1 MNILITDK
9 IQKES
14 LKIFDENE
22 LEYREFYDLTPS
34 ELQKEIQNYDAI
46 VVRSRTKLTANILEN
61 GKKLKVI
68 GRAGVGL
75 DNIDLQK
82 AEELGIKV
90 FNTPEA
96 PSVSVAELTIGLIL
110 NLARHISK
118 ADETMHCGRWC
129 KNDYMGYTLKGK
141 KIGLIGFGNVGQE
154 VAKRCSA
161 FGMEIGVYDAD
172 KSVIDLAKKLGYIVY
187 REVDY
192 LIKDVQII
200 SLHLP
205 STNETKNMINERR
218 LKLMNKNT
226 IIINTA
232 RGNLIDEVALVKAL
246 KNKQIGGAALDV
258 YKQEPLSNLDL
269 CSCEDNLILTPHIG
283 SQTVET
289 QIQASNMITRK
300 LTDYLMSFLSE

>member
-1 MNILITDK
+1 MKILITNK
-9 IQKES
+9 IQKEAF
-14 LKIFDENE
+14 KIFDDYG
-22 LEYREFYDLTPS
+22 LEYRECYDLTPN
-34 ELQKEIQNYDAI
+34 ELYKEIQDYEAVI
-46 VVRSRTKLTANILEN
+46 IRSRTKLTADILEN
-61 GKKLKVI
+61 GRKLKAI

-118 ADETMHCGRWC
+118 ADETMHCGDWC
-129 KNDYMGYTLKGK
+129 KSDYMGYILKDK
-141 KIGLIGFGNVGQE
+141 KIGLIGFGNIGQE
-154 VAKRCSA
+154 VAKRCAA
-161 FGMEIGVYDAD
+161 FEMKIGVYDTEP
-172 KSVIDLAKKLGYIVY
+172 KIIEIAKELGYTVY
-187 REVDY
+187 LKVDD

-205 STNETKNMINERR
+205 STNETKNTINEKR
-218 LKLMNKNT
+218 LNMMNKNSV
-226 IIINTA
+226 IINTA
-232 RGNLIDEVALVKAL
+232 RGDLIDEVALVKAL
-246 KNKQIGGAALDV
+246 KSKQIGGAALDV
-258 YKQEPLSNLDL
+258 YHQEPLTNLDL

-289 QIQASNMITRK
+289 QIQASTMITEK
-300 LTDYLMSFLSE
+300 IAEYLMSLTS

>member
-1 MNILITDK
+1 MKILITDEV
-9 IQKES
+9 QKES
-14 LKIFDENE
+14 LKIFDDNG

-34 ELQKEIQNYDAI
+34 ELEKEIQNYEAI
-46 VVRSRTKLTANILEN
+46 IVRSKTKLTANILES
-61 GKKLKVI
+61 GKNLKVI

-75 DNIDLQK
+75 DNIDLKK

-90 FNTPEA
+90 FNTPKA

-110 NLARHISK
+110 NLARHIPK

-129 KNDYMGYTLKGK
+129 KNEYTGFILKDK
-141 KIGLIGFGNVGQE
+141 KIGLIGFGNIGQE

-161 FGMEIGVYDAD
+161 FGMKIGVYDTE
-172 KSVIDLAKKLGYIVY
+172 KKVIELARKLGYTVY
-187 REVDY
+187 RKVDD
-192 LIKDVQII
+192 LIKEVQII

-205 STNETKNMINERR
+205 STNETKNTINEKR
-218 LKLMNKNT
+218 LNMMNENT

-232 RGNLIDEVALVKAL
+232 RGNLIDENALVKAL

-258 YKQEPLSNLDL
+258 YQQEPLTNLDL

-289 QIQASNMITRK
+289 QIQASTMITEK
-300 LTDYLMSFLSE
+300 ITDYLMSFISE

>member
-1 MNILITDK
+1 MKILITDK

-14 LKIFDENE
+14 LKIFDENG
-22 LEYREFYDLTPS
+22 LEYNEFYDLTLS
-34 ELQKEIQNYDAI
+34 DLEKEIQSYEAVI
-46 VVRSRTKLTANILEN
+46 VRSRTRLTANILEK

-82 AEELGIKV
+82 AKELGIKV

-96 PSVSVAELTIGLIL
+96 SSVSVAELTIGLIL

-118 ADETMHCGRWC
+118 ADEMMHCGKWC
-129 KNDYMGYTLKGK
+129 KNDCMGFVLKDK
-141 KIGLIGFGNVGQE
+141 KMGLIGFGNIGQE

-161 FGMEIGVYDAD
+161 FGMKIGVYD
-172 KSVIDLAKKLGYIVY
+172 KEKRVIELAKKLGYNVY
-187 REVDY
+187 RNVDD
-192 LIKDVQII
+192 LIVDVQII

-205 STNETKNMINERR
+205 STNETKHTINEKR
-218 LKLMNKNT
+218 LNMMNKNAL
-226 IIINTA
+226 IVNTA
-232 RGNLIDEVALVKAL
+232 RGDLIDEFALVKAL
-246 KNKQIGGAALDV
+246 KNGQISGAALDV
-258 YKQEPLSNLDL
+258 YQQEPLTNLDL

-289 QIQASNMITRK
+289 QIQASTMITEK
-300 LTDYLMSFLSE
+300 ITEYLMSFLSD

>member
-1 MNILITDK
+1 MKLLITNK
-9 IQKES
+9 IQKEAF
-14 LKIFDENE
+14 KIFDDYG
-22 LEYREFYDLTPS
+22 LEYRECYGLTS
-34 ELQKEIQNYDAI
+34 NELYKEIQDYEAVI
-46 VVRSRTKLTANILEN
+46 VRSRTKLTADILEN
-61 GKKLKVI
+61 GRKLKAI

-118 ADETMHCGRWC
+118 ADETMHCGDWY
-129 KNDYMGYTLKGK
+129 KSDYMGYILKDK
-141 KIGLIGFGNVGQE
+141 KIGLIGFGNIGQE

-161 FGMEIGVYDAD
+161 FEMKIGVYDTEP
-172 KSVIDLAKKLGYIVY
+172 KIIELAKELGYTVY
-187 REVDY
+187 LKVDD

-205 STNETKNMINERR
+205 STNETKNTINEKR
-218 LKLMNKNT
+218 LNMMNKNSV
-226 IIINTA
+226 IINTA
-232 RGNLIDEVALVKAL
+232 RGDLIDEVALVKAL

-258 YKQEPLSNLDL
+258 YKQEPLANLDL

-289 QIQASNMITRK
+289 QIQASFMIAEK
-300 LTDYLMSFLSE
+300 IAEYLMSLISN

>member
-1 MNILITDK
+1 MKILITDK
-9 IQKES
+9 IQKEAF
-14 LKIFDENE
+14 KIFDDYG
-22 LEYREFYDLTPS
+22 LEYREYYDLTPN
-34 ELQKEIQNYDAI
+34 ELYKEIQDYEAVI
-46 VVRSRTKLTANILEN
+46 IRSRTKLTADILEN
-61 GKKLKVI
+61 GRKLKVI

-75 DNIDLQK
+75 DNIDLQR
-82 AEELGIKV
+82 AEELGIKI

-118 ADETMHCGRWC
+118 ADETMHCGDWC
-129 KNDYMGYTLKGK
+129 KSDYMGYILKDK
-141 KIGLIGFGNVGQE
+141 KIGLIGFGNIGQE

-161 FGMEIGVYDAD
+161 FEMKIGVYDTEP
-172 KSVIDLAKKLGYIVY
+172 KIIELAKELGYTVY
-187 REVDY
+187 LKVDD

-205 STNETKNMINERR
+205 STNETKNTINEKR
-218 LKLMNKNT
+218 LNMMNKNSV
-226 IIINTA
+226 IINTA
-232 RGNLIDEVALVKAL
+232 RGDLIDEVALVKAL

-258 YKQEPLSNLDL
+258 YKQEPLANLDL

-289 QIQASNMITRK
+289 QIQASFMIAEK
-300 LTDYLMSFLSE
+300 IAEYLMSLISN

>member
-1 MNILITDK
+1 MKILITDK

-14 LKIFDENE
+14 FKIFDENG
-22 LEYREFYDLTPS
+22 LEYKEFYDLTPI
-34 ELQKEIQNYDAI
+34 ELEKEIQNYEAVI
-46 VVRSRTKLTANILEN
+46 VRSKTKLTANILEN

-118 ADETMHCGRWC
+118 ADETMHCGTWC
-129 KNDYMGYTLKGK
+129 KSDYMGYILKDK
-141 KIGLIGFGNVGQE
+141 KIGLIGFGNIGQE

-161 FGMEIGVYDAD
+161 FEMKIGIYDTEP
-172 KSVIDLAKKLGYIVY
+172 KIIELAKKLGYTVY
-187 REVDY
+187 LKIDD
-192 LIKDVQII
+192 LINDVQII

-205 STNETKNMINERR
+205 STSETKNTINEKR
-218 LKLMNKNT
+218 LNMMKKNS

-232 RGNLIDEVALVKAL
+232 RGDLIDEVALVKAL
-246 KNKQIGGAALDV
+246 RNKQIGGAALDV
-258 YKQEPLSNLDL
+258 YKQEPLINLDL

-289 QIQASNMITRK
+289 QIQASSMIAEK
-300 LTDYLMSFLSE
+300 IAGYLTNLKPL

>member
-1 MNILITDK
+1 MKILITDK

-14 LKIFDENE
+14 LKIFDEKGF
-22 LEYREFYDLTPS
+22 EYREFYDLTPS
-34 ELQKEIQNYDAI
+34 ELEKEIQNYEAVI
-46 VVRSRTKLTANILEN
+46 VRSKTKLTASILEK
-61 GKKLKVI
+61 GKKLKAI

-96 PSVSVAELTIGLIL
+96 SSVSVAELTIGLIL

-129 KNDYMGYTLKGK
+129 KNDYMGYILKDK
-141 KIGLIGFGNVGQE
+141 KIGLIGFGNIGQE
-154 VAKRCSA
+154 VAKRCTV
-161 FGMEIGVYDAD
+161 FGMKIGVYDTE
-172 KSVIDLAKKLGYIVY
+172 KKVIELARKLGYTVY
-187 REVDY
+187 RKVDD

-205 STNETKNMINERR
+205 STNETKNTINEKR
-218 LKLMNKNT
+218 LNMMNKNT

-232 RGNLIDEVALVKAL
+232 RGSLIDEGALVKAL
-246 KNKQIGGAALDV
+246 RNKQIGGAALDV
-258 YKQEPLSNLDL
+258 YKQEPLTSLDL
-269 CSCEDNLILTPHIG
+269 CSCEDNLVLTPHIG

-289 QIQASNMITRK
+289 QIQASIMIAEKITN
-300 LTDYLMSFLSE
+300 YLISLLS

>member
-1 MNILITDK
+1 MKILITNK
-9 IQKES
+9 IQKEAF
-14 LKIFDENE
+14 KIFDDYG
-22 LEYREFYDLTPS
+22 LEYRECYDLTPN
-34 ELQKEIQNYDAI
+34 ELYKEIQDYEAVI
-46 VVRSRTKLTANILEN
+46 IRSRTKLTANILEN
-61 GKKLKVI
+61 GRKLKAI

-118 ADETMHCGRWC
+118 ADETMHCGDWC
-129 KNDYMGYTLKGK
+129 KSDYMGYILKDK
-141 KIGLIGFGNVGQE
+141 KIGLIGFGNIGQE

-161 FGMEIGVYDAD
+161 FEMKIGVYDTEP
-172 KSVIDLAKKLGYIVY
+172 KIIELAKELGYTVY
-187 REVDY
+187 LKVDD

-205 STNETKNMINERR
+205 STNETKNTINEKR
-218 LKLMNKNT
+218 LNMMNKNSV
-226 IIINTA
+226 IINTA
-232 RGNLIDEVALVKAL
+232 RGDLIDEVALVKAL

-258 YKQEPLSNLDL
+258 YKQEPLANLDL

-289 QIQASNMITRK
+289 QIQASFMIAEK
-300 LTDYLMSFLSE
+300 IAEYLMSLISN

>member
-1 MNILITDK
+1 MKILITDK

-14 LKIFDENE
+14 LKIFDDNR
-22 LEYREFYDLTPS
+22 LEYKEFYDLTPS
-34 ELQKEIQNYDAI
+34 ELEKEIQNYEAVI
-46 VVRSRTKLTANILEN
+46 IRSKTKLTANILEN

-75 DNIDLQK
+75 DNVDLQK
-82 AEELGIKV
+82 AEDLGIKV

-96 PSVSVAELTIGLIL
+96 SSVSVAELTIGLIL

-129 KNDYMGYTLKGK
+129 KNDFMGFILKDK
-141 KIGLIGFGNVGQE
+141 KIGLIGFGNIGQE

-161 FGMEIGVYDAD
+161 FGMKIGVYDTEE
-172 KSVIDLAKKLGYIVY
+172 KVIELARKLGYTIY
-187 REVDY
+187 RNVDD
-192 LIKDVQII
+192 LIKEVQII

-205 STNETKNMINERR
+205 FNKETKNTINEKR
-218 LKLMNKNT
+218 LNMMKKNT
-226 IIINTA
+226 LIINTA
-232 RGNLIDEVALVKAL
+232 RGHLIDENALVKAL

-258 YKQEPLSNLDL
+258 YQQEPLTNLDL

-289 QIQASNMITRK
+289 QIQASTMITEK
-300 LTDYLMSFLSE
+300 ITDYLMNFISE

>member
-1 MNILITDK
+1 MKILITDK

-14 LKIFDENE
+14 LKIFDDNG
-22 LEYREFYDLTPS
+22 LEYREFYDLSPS
-34 ELQKEIQNYDAI
+34 ELEKEIQNYDAI
-46 VVRSRTKLTANILEN
+46 IVRSKTKLTENILRN

-96 PSVSVAELTIGLIL
+96 PSISVAELTIGLIL

-118 ADETMHCGRWC
+118 ADETMHCGKWC
-129 KNDYMGYTLKGK
+129 KNDYMGYTLKDK
-141 KIGLIGFGNVGQE
+141 KIGLIGFGNIGQE

-161 FGMEIGVYDAD
+161 FGMLIGVYDTD
-172 KSVIDLAKKLGYIVY
+172 KNVLNLARKLGYSIY
-187 REVDY
+187 KKIDN
-192 LIKDVQII
+192 LIKDVKII

-205 STNETKNMINERR
+205 STIETKHTINERR
-218 LKLMNKNT
+218 LNLMNNDT
-226 IIINTA
+226 ILINTA
-232 RGNLIDEVALVKAL
+232 RGNLIDEVALVKVL

-258 YKQEPLSNLDL
+258 YQQEPLANLDL

-289 QIQASNMITRK
+289 QIQASTMIIEK
-300 LTDYLMSFLSE
+300 ISNYLMSFIHE

>member
-1 MNILITDK
+1 MRILIADK

-22 LEYREFYDLTPS
+22 LEYREFYDLSPS
-34 ELQKEIQNYDAI
+34 ELEKEIQNYDAVI
-46 VVRSRTKLTANILEN
+46 VRSRTKLTANILEN
-61 GKKLKVI
+61 GKNLKVI

-75 DNIDLQK
+75 DNIDLEK

-96 PSVSVAELTIGLIL
+96 SSVSVAELTIGLIL

-118 ADETMHCGRWC
+118 ADETMHCGKWY
-129 KNDYMGYTLKGK
+129 KKDYMGYILKDK
-141 KIGLIGFGNVGQE
+141 KIGLIGFGNIGQE
-154 VAKRCSA
+154 VAKRCVA
-161 FGMEIGVYDAD
+161 FGLKIGVYDTE
-172 KSVIDLAKKLGYIVY
+172 KKVIELARKLGYTIY
-187 REVDY
+187 RKVED

-205 STNETKNMINERR
+205 STNETKNTINEER
-218 LKLMNKNT
+218 LNMMNKNT
-226 IIINTA
+226 ILINTA
-232 RGNLIDEVALVKAL
+232 RGKLIDEDALLKAL

-258 YKQEPLSNLDL
+258 YQQEPLTNMDL

-289 QIQASNMITRK
+289 QIQASAMITEK
-300 LTDYLMSFLSE
+300 ITEYLMSFLSE

>member
-1 MNILITDK
+1 MKILITDK

-14 LKIFDENE
+14 LKIFDENN

-34 ELQKEIQNYDAI
+34 ELETEIQNYEAVI
-46 VVRSRTKLTANILEN
+46 IRSKTKLNANILEK

-75 DNIDLQK
+75 DNIDLKK

-90 FNTPEA
+90 FNTPQA
-96 PSVSVAELTIGLIL
+96 PSISVAELTIGLIL

-118 ADETMHCGRWC
+118 ADETMHCGKWC
-129 KNDYMGYTLKGK
+129 KNDYMGYVLKDK
-141 KIGLIGFGNVGQE
+141 KIGLIGFGNIGQE

-161 FGMEIGVYDAD
+161 FGMKIGIFDTEKGA
-172 KSVIDLAKKLGYIVY
+172 IDLARRSGHTVY
-187 REVDY
+187 QKIDD

-205 STNETKNMINERR
+205 SNDETRHTINEKR
-218 LKLMNKNT
+218 LNMMNRNT

-232 RGNLIDEVALVKAL
+232 RGSLIDEEALVKAL

-258 YKQEPLSNLDL
+258 YQQEPLTNLDL

-289 QIQASNMITRK
+289 QIQASVMITSK
-300 LTDYLMSFLSE
+300 ITDYLMSFSSE

>member
-1 MNILITDK
+1 MKILITDK

-14 LKIFDENE
+14 LKIFDENK
-22 LEYREFYDLTPS
+22 LEYREFYDLTPD
-34 ELQKEIQNYDAI
+34 ELEKEIQNYEAVI
-46 VVRSRTKLTANILEN
+46 VRSKTKLTANILEH

-75 DNIDLQK
+75 DNIDLKK
-82 AEELGIKV
+82 AEELGIEV

-118 ADETMHCGRWC
+118 ADETMHCGKWC
-129 KNDYMGYTLKGK
+129 KNDYMGYILKDK
-141 KIGLIGFGNVGQE
+141 KIGLIGFGNIGQE

-161 FGMEIGVYDAD
+161 FGMKIGLYDTE
-172 KSVIDLAKKLGYIVY
+172 KGVIELARRLGYTVY
-187 REVDY
+187 HKIDD

-205 STNETKNMINERR
+205 STEETRHTINEKR
-218 LKLMNKNT
+218 LNMMNKNT

-232 RGNLIDEVALVKAL
+232 RGSLIDEEALVKAL

-258 YKQEPLSNLDL
+258 YQQEPLTNLDL

-289 QIQASNMITRK
+289 QIQASVMITSK
-300 LTDYLMSFLSE
+300 ITDYLMSFSSD

>member
-1 MNILITDK
+1 MKILITDK

-14 LKIFDENE
+14 LKIFNANK

-34 ELQKEIQNYDAI
+34 ELEKEIQNYDAI
-46 VVRSRTKLTANILEN
+46 IVRSRTKLTAKILEN
-61 GKKLKVI
+61 GKRLKVI

-75 DNIDLQK
+75 DNIDLKK

-96 PSVSVAELTIGLIL
+96 PSVSVAELTIALIL

-129 KNDYMGYTLKGK
+129 KGHYMGYTIKDK
-141 KIGLIGFGNVGQE
+141 KIGLIGFGNIGQE

-161 FGMEIGVYDAD
+161 FGMKIGIYDTD
-172 KSVIDLAKKLGYIVY
+172 KSVIDIARKLGYTVY
-187 REVDY
+187 RNVDD

-205 STNETKNMINERR
+205 STKETENTINEKR
-218 LKLMNKNT
+218 LNLMNKNT
-226 IIINTA
+226 ILINTA
-232 RGNLIDEVALVKAL
+232 RGNLIDEGALVEAL
-246 KNKQIGGAALDV
+246 KKKEIGGAALDV
-258 YKQEPLSNLDL
+258 YQQEPLTNLDL

-289 QIQASNMITRK
+289 QIQASTMITEK
-300 LTDYLMSFLSE
+300 ITNYLMSFLTE

>member
-1 MNILITDK
+1 MKILITDK

-14 LKIFDENE
+14 LKIFDDNG
-22 LEYREFYDLTPS
+22 LEYKEFYDLTPS
-34 ELQKEIQNYDAI
+34 ELEKEIQNYEAVI
-46 VVRSRTKLTANILEN
+46 VRSKTKLTANILES

-82 AEELGIKV
+82 AEDLGIKV

-96 PSVSVAELTIGLIL
+96 PSVSVAELTIALIL

-118 ADETMHCGRWC
+118 ADETMHCGKWC
-129 KNDYMGYTLKGK
+129 KNDYMGFILKDK
-141 KIGLIGFGNVGQE
+141 KIGLIGFGNIGQE

-161 FGMEIGVYDAD
+161 FGMKIGVFDTE
-172 KSVIDLAKKLGYIVY
+172 KKVIELAKKLGYTVY
-187 REVDY
+187 RKVDD
-192 LIKDVQII
+192 LIKEVQII

-205 STNETKNMINERR
+205 STKETKNTINEKR
-218 LKLMNKNT
+218 LNMMKKNT
-226 IIINTA
+226 LIINTA
-232 RGNLIDEVALVKAL
+232 RGHLIDENALVNAL

-258 YKQEPLSNLDL
+258 YQQEPLTNLDL

-289 QIQASNMITRK
+289 QIQASTMITEK
-300 LTDYLMSFLSE
+300 ITDYLMNFISE

>member
-1 MNILITDK
+1 MKVLIADK

-14 LKIFDENE
+14 LKIFGENG
-22 LEYREFYDLTPS
+22 LEYKEFYDLTPS
-34 ELQKEIQNYDAI
+34 QLEKEIQNYDGI
-46 VVRSRTKLTANILEN
+46 IVRSKTKLTAKILES

-75 DNIDLQK
+75 DNIDLKK

-90 FNTPEA
+90 YNTPEA

-118 ADETMHCGRWC
+118 ADETMHCGTWC
-129 KNDYMGYTLKGK
+129 KNDYMGYILKDK
-141 KIGLIGFGNVGQE
+141 KIGLIGFGNIGQE
-154 VAKRCSA
+154 VAKRCFA
-161 FGMEIGVYDAD
+161 FGMKIGVYDTE
-172 KSVIDLAKKLGYIVY
+172 KKVIELARNLGYTIY
-187 REVDY
+187 REVDD

-205 STNETKNMINERR
+205 SNSETNNTINEKR
-218 LKLMNKNT
+218 LNMMNKNT
-226 IIINTA
+226 IIVNTA
-232 RGNLIDEVALVKAL
+232 RGNLIDEDALVKAL

-258 YKQEPLSNLDL
+258 YRQEPLTNSDL

-289 QIQASNMITRK
+289 QIQASTMITEK
-300 LTDYLMSFLSE
+300 ITDYLMNLISN